1 MVKTIREK
9 YYHMQARKIQR
20 NWRRYWKQLEAE
32 RKAEWKKYKKMH
44 RLEGSTN
51 DDTVSGAEDG
61 DEGSMTDDGSSAVS
75 VLGLGVKKH
84 GTLAT
89 LWKPI
94 SSFTDSL
101 GRVGKYFKE
110 LQDIDILGSSEQKRF
125 ENSVLKYQIKS
136 ILQGFFFV
144 LCFYF
149 VYVVF
154 PCLFLLVL
162 LFCRGYY

>member
-20 NWRRYWKQLEAE
+20 NWRRYWKELEAE

-136 ILQGFFFV
+136 ILQGFFFL